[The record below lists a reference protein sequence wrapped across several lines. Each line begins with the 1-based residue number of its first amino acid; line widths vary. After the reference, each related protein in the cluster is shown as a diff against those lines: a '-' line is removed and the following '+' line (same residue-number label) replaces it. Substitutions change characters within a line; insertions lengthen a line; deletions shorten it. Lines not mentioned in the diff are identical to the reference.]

1 LRREISGVIG
11 LVGGLIDLFV
21 GSSILQQNSM
31 MGNGLMMIS
40 ASSTLAG
47 YFLLGLGVIVFLT
60 GLYVLV
66 SRMMKHRS
74 MIALLMV
81 VYGVI
86 MLVPG
91 VGMIRQFFNLMMQGS
106 SVSGIAMILV
116 GLAMLY
122 SGSGMTKMP
131 KGKMM

>member
-1 LRREISGVIG
+1 

-31 MGNGLMMIS
+31 MTNGLMMIS

-47 YFLLGLGVIVFLT
+47 YLLLGLGVIVFLT

-66 SRMMKHRS
+66 SRMMKQRS
-74 MIALLMV
+74 TIALLMI

-86 MLVPG
+86 MLVLG
-91 VGMIRQFFNLMMQGS
+91 VGMIGQFFNLMMLGS
-106 SVSGIAMILV
+106 YASSIAMIIV
-116 GLAMLY
+116 GLVMLY

>member
-1 LRREISGVIG
+1 
-11 LVGGLIDLFV
+11 LVGGLIDLLV

-31 MGNGLMMIS
+31 MANRLMMIS
-40 ASSTLAG
+40 ASNTLAG
-47 YFLLGLGVIVFLT
+47 YLLLVLGVIVFST

-74 MIALLMV
+74 TMALLMI

-86 MLVPG
+86 MLVLG
-91 VGMIRQFFNLMMQGS
+91 VGMIGQFFNLMMQGS
-106 SVSGIAMILV
+106 YVSGIAMILV

-131 KGKMM
+131 KGNMM